1 MSGNAAPEADTAVVF
16 DFGRVLFDWQ
26 PERLLAQVLPHRVV
40 DEASAAHWVAQ
51 VFQGYTGD
59 WGDFDRGVVEVPA
72 LVQRIAARTG
82 LAPDEV
88 QAVVDAVP
96 EALQPLPGTVQLLLD
111 LKAAGRP
118 LYFLSNMPAPYAEH
132 LERTHGFLACFD
144 GGVFSSRAQRNKPD
158 PALYAHAEQCFGRAP
173 HALYF
178 VDDHAPNVAAAQ
190 ARGWRGHVF
199 TGHQPLAEALRS
211 IGVL

>member
-1 MSGNAAPEADTAVVF
+1 MSGVAPAEADTAVVF

-26 PERLLAQVLPHRVV
+26 PERLLARVLPQRVR
-40 DEASAAHWVAQ
+40 DDASAAHWVAQ
-51 VFQGYTGD
+51 LFQGYTGD

-82 LAPDEV
+82 LAPAEV

-96 EALQPLPGTVQLLLD
+96 DALQPLPGTVALLQA
-111 LKAAGRP
+111 LKAARRP

-144 GGVFSSRAQRNKPD
+144 GGVFSSRARMNKPD
-158 PALYAHAEQCFGRAP
+158 PALYAHAEQRFGRAAR
-173 HALYF
+173 ALYF
-178 VDDHAPNVAAAQ
+178 VDDHAPNIAAAQ

-199 TGHQPLAEALRS
+199 TGHEPLAAELRS
-211 IGVL
+211 LGWL